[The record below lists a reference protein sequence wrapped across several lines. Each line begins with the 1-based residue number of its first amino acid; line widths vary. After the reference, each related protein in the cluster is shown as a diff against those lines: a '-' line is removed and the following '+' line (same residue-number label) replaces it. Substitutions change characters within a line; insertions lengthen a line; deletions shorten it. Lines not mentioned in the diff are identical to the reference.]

1 MATIGSLIANLGLE
15 TAAFHRDLGKA
26 VTGLQSGAAQMN
38 RSLAGIERQ
47 AAAVGRAAVGMLG
60 VFSVGAF
67 AAAMNRSLNLA
78 EAIGD
83 LAKNTRLSTSA
94 VQEFQFAVSQ
104 SGGSVDGFNNAIGF
118 FNKVIGEA
126 VNGSR
131 EARDALARVGITM
144 QDLQHQNIE
153 QMWVRANDSISK
165 YAGSG
170 RAAADVQALFGKEAR
185 ASASAFS
192 LAATELEGLRQTARA
207 SGQVLDESFIR
218 QAQQAKDELEKFGR
232 VIDVNLT
239 QAMLNFAPHMVK
251 FTKFLSESSEMMVWM
266 GQNMGLLDVTT
277 QSEQYQRLLE
287 KGHQLNE
294 EVYALEQ
301 SSKSWL
307 STLLGDT
314 PQATQR
320 LAEARSE
327 LAEIYKQIRE
337 HQNRPKDP
345 PKPDPAAAGGTITP
359 TGGFASVDE
368 FGKLMEGMRQVS
380 AKAQMDILADEYSKT
395 QARIKL
401 AESEWRF
408 KADAA
413 RLSKDQ
419 RIQFE
424 EELSQYLA
432 DKTAAELTK
441 IAEEKEKKQQDAA
454 ADFERLRMT
463 FDAEYAAEE
472 EKRVRLLQ
480 LDAYYREL
488 GLEQDEQY
496 NAIREQIETDHQAR
510 LGDKMAK
517 AKQEGQK
524 FLLMSLEDKIKT
536 VVSFGNSE
544 LAAVAN
550 SNKAIF
556 NLHKALAIA
565 DLAIQA
571 PDAIGAAIQ
580 RGGGLPW
587 GAVFGT
593 MTAVKYG
600 ALLARAKSANF
611 GSSSSPAS
619 VAGGTAIPVMPTEP
633 MSPALPP
640 QTQAAAGPE
649 RVVNITLNADGP
661 IDQNWLRDKFI
672 PELNDAAGDRVT
684 ISIV

>member
-47 AAAVGRAAVGMLG
+47 AVAVRRAAVGMLG
-60 VFSVGAF
+60 VFSVATF
-67 AAAMNRSLNLA
+67 TAAMNRSLNLS

-144 QDLQHQNIE
+144 QDLQRQSIE
-153 QMWVRANDSISK
+153 QLWVRANDAISK

-185 ASASAFS
+185 ASAGAFS

-380 AKAQMDILADEYSKT
+380 AKAQMDEYSKT

-413 RLSKDQ
+413 RLTKDQ

-432 DKTAAELTK
+432 DKTAADIAK

-463 FDAEYAAEE
+463 FDTEYATKEQQRIQLAE
-472 EKRVRLLQ
+472 
-480 LDAYYREL
+480 LDAYYREFD
-488 GLEQDEQY
+488 LEQDETYYALKKEIQD
-496 NAIREQIETDHQAR
+496 RGLST
-510 LGDKMAK
+510 
-517 AKQEGQK
+517 
-524 FLLMSLEDKIKT
+524 
-536 VVSFGNSE
+536 
-544 LAAVAN
+544 LAQRVAEA
-550 SNKAIF
+550 NKARSSMWKAAYDGDLASMAGVMNEMSGLMLSESKKMFQIG
-556 NLHKALAIA
+556 KTAALAEAAISMYQSIENALAVKPFPLGLAMAGTATAYGISNIA
-565 DLAIQA
+565 KIRSVQFGGGGG
-571 PDAIGAAIQ
+571 GAAAPTFSANP
-580 RGGGLPW
+580 GTGLPAT
-587 GAVFGT
+587 GDF
-593 MTAVKYG
+593 
-600 ALLARAKSANF
+600 
-611 GSSSSPAS
+611 SPA
-619 VAGGTAIPVMPTEP
+619 V
-633 MSPALPP
+633 PP
-640 QTQAAAGPE
+640 QVQAAAPE